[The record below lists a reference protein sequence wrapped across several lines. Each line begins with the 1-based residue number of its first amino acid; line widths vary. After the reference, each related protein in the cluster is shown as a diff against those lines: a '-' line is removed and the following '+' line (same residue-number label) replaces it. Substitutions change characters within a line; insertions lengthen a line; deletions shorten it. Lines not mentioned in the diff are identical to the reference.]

1 MQLLSESVQSTEHG
15 HSYVWTDAEMIGRA
29 GQRAHPYDCDRR
41 RLYCKKSHFVNIT
54 EIVATMM
61 YDSSVFS
68 SPSNIA
74 NTCNLC
80 LCHIYRLIML
90 QQSGIVTRAGS
101 CDKTRCAQILSDSF
115 ASMTIEACQN
125 QPTVSFHYLG
135 GFGMQRPKDIRLS

>member
-1 MQLLSESVQSTEHG
+1 MCLAAWGNFQPPYFIAVCAHKQVIAH
-15 HSYVWTDAEMIGRA
+15 DIIGMP
-29 GQRAHPYDCDRR
+29 GV
-41 RLYCKKSHFVNIT
+41 L
-54 EIVATMM
+54 E
-61 YDSSVFS
+61 DSSLLHAAFDV
-68 SPSNIA
+68 PSLRRPCASHPPNLA

-80 LCHIYRLIML
+80 LYRSYLLIML